1 VALENAIF
9 KEPMAVQSPEGRLI
23 LGLAGRLI
31 CLSFSPST
39 VDLDL
44 VELIPIFTEEAGSL
58 ARSVLAFPY

>member
-1 VALENAIF
+1 
-9 KEPMAVQSPEGRLI
+9 
-23 LGLAGRLI
+23 
-31 CLSFSPST
+31 